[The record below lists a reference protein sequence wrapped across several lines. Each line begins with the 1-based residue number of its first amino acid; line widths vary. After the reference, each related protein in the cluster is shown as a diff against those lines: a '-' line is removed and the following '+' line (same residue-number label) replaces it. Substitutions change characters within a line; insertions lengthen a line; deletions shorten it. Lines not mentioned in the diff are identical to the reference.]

1 MESSKRKL
9 WLALGA
15 GLMLGGCAT
24 IAPPQ
29 PPSLTLPKPPSDLSA
44 RRKGDNV
51 ILSWTVPILTTDRQT
66 IRSLGSTRVCRS
78 LVPELSLCEVV
89 GEVKPLQNGVASG
102 KSSQQKVTQNYSDRL
117 PKQLEIDHPLD
128 FATYAIEVLN
138 ASGHGAGLSNQARVP
153 LVSTLPPPKDLSARV
168 TAQGVVLNWT
178 GYVLSLTFP
187 ERLQYV
193 YRVYRRIEGREQQT
207 LVGEIPAGGGRDLTL
222 TDTTIVW
229 EQMYYYHV
237 TPVTVEQSYHLY
249 STPVTVVAQPEKP
262 TLQVEGDDTSEV
274 KVFTRDIFPPATP
287 AGLQAVFSGVGQ
299 QPFIDL
305 VWAPVTDVDLAGYNV
320 YRREEGAI
328 AIKLNAEP
336 VTTPAYRDTNVTSGK
351 HYLYSVSAFD
361 ARGNESTKSEE
372 AAESVP

>member
-262 TLQVEGDDTSEV
+262 TLQVEGDD
-274 KVFTRDIFPPATP
+274 
-287 AGLQAVFSGVGQ
+287 
-299 QPFIDL
+299 
-305 VWAPVTDVDLAGYNV
+305 
-320 YRREEGAI
+320 
-328 AIKLNAEP
+328 
-336 VTTPAYRDTNVTSGK
+336 
-351 HYLYSVSAFD
+351 
-361 ARGNESTKSEE
+361 
-372 AAESVP
+372 